1 VGIEEATHA
10 ADIHALP
17 LVDGVYQGPG
27 GPTED
32 TSNGFTRG
40 GWLTPHFDE
49 DTGVFTTEVF
59 GQADAFLLG
68 RRTFEIFAA
77 YWAEGDQ
84 SR

>member
-1 VGIEEATHA
+1 MQLTSTIF
-10 ADIHALP
+10 LS
-17 LVDGVYQGPG
+17 VDGVYQGPG

-59 GQADAFLLG
+59 GQGRCLPPWPPHVRDLRGLL
-68 RRTFEIFAA
+68 
-77 YWAEGDQ
+77 AEGDQ